1 MQIPIESR
9 EENEDWLWRQQSAK
23 ETLRLITYSQ
33 KTCSQC
39 LTCKHLSLSRR
50 QALLHFQASHPEED
64 SRRIKFPRRNLHQ
77 ETTCAKCNNFH
88 AYNLIKLS
96 CSNDIC
102 EACLLDLIKYCN
114 EIETPD
120 RVWEFQFLIRWP
132 FCHYFHRIVKQQPS
146 SMTYVNSHYQSQ
158 MISGSRRLQRTLSVR
173 VSYTQ
178 YPPLCSV
185 SREPF
190 HMYIY
195 CYCLII
201 GMPTNLLVFRENG
214 YQSPGDYTYTGTY
227 FKVQILYIYL
237 FM

>member
-1 MQIPIESR
+1 
-9 EENEDWLWRQQSAK
+9 
-23 ETLRLITYSQ
+23 LRLITYSR

-50 QALLHFQASHPEED
+50 QAVLHFQASHPEED
-64 SRRIKFPRRNLHQ
+64 SRRIKFPRITLHR

-102 EACLLDLIKYCN
+102 EARLLDLIYYN

-120 RVWEFQFLIRWP
+120 HVWEFNFSYGD
-132 FCHYFHRIVKQQPS
+132 HYVIIFTEWIVRQQPS

-158 MISGSRRLQRTLSVR
+158 MISGLGKLQRTLSVL

-185 SREPF
+185 SCEPF
-190 HMYIY
+190 HIYIY
-195 CYCLII
+195 CYCLIF
-201 GMPTNLLVFRENG
+201 GMPTNLLYFVKMATRAHG
-214 YQSPGDYTYTGTY
+214 YTYKYLFQSPDTLYLHIYIAVMCMYTP
-227 FKVQILYIYL
+227 VN
-237 FM
+237 